1 MPKYLITGG
10 AGFIG
15 SHLVDRLS
23 LTEAELA
30 VIDNFDACYSRDE
43 KLANI
48 SPHILS
54 GRVALLEA
62 DILDDSAFDS
72 ICLEGFDAIVH
83 LAALAGVRPSL
94 ARPLAYQ
101 QVNVVGT
108 TRLLE
113 LAKQWSIPR
122 FIFASS
128 SSVYGNHPA
137 VPWTESLQ
145 DLLPISPYAASKLS
159 AELIGRTYSHLYGI
173 AFVALRLFTV
183 YGPRQRPDLAVRQF
197 AELIMKDQPISMYGD
212 GESGRD
218 YTYVDD
224 VIDGI
229 IAALTVDLQDSAIYN
244 LGNGRPLLLRQMIDA
259 LEIALHRKAA
269 ISRRSERRGDVAQTF
284 ANIERARADLLYNPK
299 VTFADGLQRFV
310 VWLHGRDNRI
320 PSPRSLAEIR

>member
-15 SHLVDRLS
+15 SPLVDRLS
-23 LTEAELA
+23 LTEAELV
-30 VIDNFDACYSRDE
+30 VIDNFDAYYSRDE

-48 SPHILS
+48 NPHVLS

-62 DILDDSAFDS
+62 DILDDRAFDS
-72 ICLEGFDAIVH
+72 ICLKGFDGIVH

-159 AELIGRTYSHLYGI
+159 AELIGQTYSHLYGI
-173 AFVALRLFTV
+173 TFVALRLFTV
-183 YGPRQRPDLAVRQF
+183 YGPRQRPDLAVRKF
-197 AELIMKDQPISMYGD
+197 AELIMKDEPISMYGD

-229 IAALTVDLQDSAIYN
+229 IAALTVGLQDSAIYN

-269 ISRRSERRGDVAQTF
+269 ISRRSARRGDVAQTF
-284 ANIERARADLLYNPK
+284 ANIERAHLDLLYNPK
-299 VTFADGLQRFV
+299 VSFADGLQRFL
-310 VWLHGRDNRI
+310 VWLQGRDNAI
-320 PSPRSLAEIR
+320 SSPCSLAEIP

>member
-23 LTEAELA
+23 LTEAELV
-30 VIDNFDACYSRDE
+30 VIDNFDAYYSRDE

-48 SPHILS
+48 NPHVLS
-54 GRVALLEA
+54 GRAALLEA
-62 DILDDSAFDS
+62 DILDNSAFDS

-137 VPWTESLQ
+137 VPWTESLP

-173 AFVALRLFTV
+173 TFVALRLFTV
-183 YGPRQRPDLAVRQF
+183 YGPRQRPDLAIRKF

-244 LGNGRPLLLRQMIDA
+244 LGNGRPVLLRQMIDA
-259 LEIALHRKAA
+259 LEIALHRTAA
-269 ISRRSERRGDVAQTF
+269 ISFKSERSGDVAQTF
-284 ANIERARADLLYNPK
+284 ADIERARADLLYNPK
-299 VTFADGLQRFV
+299 VSFADGLQRFV
-310 VWLHGRDNRI
+310 VWLRGRDNPI
-320 PSPRSLAEIR
+320 SSPRLLAEIR

>member
-23 LTEAELA
+23 LTEAELV
-30 VIDNFDACYSRDE
+30 VIDNFDAYYSRDE

-48 SPHILS
+48 NPHVLS
-54 GRVALLEA
+54 GRVVLLEA
-62 DILDDSAFDS
+62 DILDDRAFDS
-72 ICLEGFDAIVH
+72 ICLKGFDGIVH

-145 DLLPISPYAASKLS
+145 YLLPISPYAASKLS
-159 AELIGRTYSHLYGI
+159 AELIGHTYSHLYGI
-173 AFVALRLFTV
+173 TFVALRLFTV
-183 YGPRQRPDLAVRQF
+183 YGPRQRPDLATHTT
-197 AELIMKDQPISMYGD
+197 AIASDTSPCQPDRTSRLGTCK
-212 GESGRD
+212 EVAL
-218 YTYVDD
+218 YTPLSPPVK
-224 VIDGI
+224 
-229 IAALTVDLQDSAIYN
+229 
-244 LGNGRPLLLRQMIDA
+244 LGNILAETRGRPGPPPPQ
-259 LEIALHRKAA
+259 
-269 ISRRSERRGDVAQTF
+269 
-284 ANIERARADLLYNPK
+284 
-299 VTFADGLQRFV
+299 
-310 VWLHGRDNRI
+310 
-320 PSPRSLAEIR
+320 